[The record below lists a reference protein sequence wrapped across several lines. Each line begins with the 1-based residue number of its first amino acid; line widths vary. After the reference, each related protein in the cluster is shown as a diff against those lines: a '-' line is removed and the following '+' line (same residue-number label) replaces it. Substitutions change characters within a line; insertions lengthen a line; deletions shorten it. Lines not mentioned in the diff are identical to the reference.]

1 MHVLYRRK
9 ALRRLHVLEVS
20 PPHTEGASGCNTVPV
35 KEFIR
40 SGAGHV
46 TPVPSDLRPLS
57 VLVDAI
63 TYLITRYA
71 LLQGMQV

>member
-1 MHVLYRRK
+1 M
-9 ALRRLHVLEVS
+9 LEVS
-20 PPHTEGASGCNTVPV
+20 PSSEEEASGNESVPV

-46 TPVPSDLRPLS
+46 TPVPSDLRPLN

-63 TYLITRYA
+63 TYLITKYA
-71 LLQGMQV
+71 NNIMLPSHTYPLSIIP